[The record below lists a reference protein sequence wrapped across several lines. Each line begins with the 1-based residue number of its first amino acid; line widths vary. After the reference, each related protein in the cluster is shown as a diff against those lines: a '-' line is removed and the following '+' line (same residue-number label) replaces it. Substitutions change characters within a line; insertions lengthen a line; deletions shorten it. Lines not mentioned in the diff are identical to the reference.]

1 MIAKYEEY
9 DVIYDTIIDRAENGD
24 EGYYI
29 VQATFDDTKA
39 IEYYGDNPT
48 KAGFYL
54 TDYYEKGEYYYFIV
68 YNFTYHANDTVGQS
82 KYNKTWN
89 DSTFIE
95 FTNYGVKDLGGTI
108 EVAYT
113 RIDGEVWAINTS
125 YSLERNKDYQVE
137 KDYLADLEE
146 NRGSYVKMLV
156 ITGVVLA
163 VIILIAVL
171 FIKRKYKQAKRD
183 QEVKAAKD
191 EAEIAE
197 ARANAELAEAKASKV
212 GRSCKHCGTDVPDG
226 DDICPACGSR
236 QFEKD

>member
-1 MIAKYEEY
+1 MKY
-9 DVIYDTIIDRAENGD
+9 T
-24 EGYYI
+24 
-29 VQATFDDTKA
+29 T
-39 IEYYGDNPT
+39 YGDNPT
-48 KAGFYL
+48 STGYYL
-54 TDYYEKGEYYYFIV
+54 TDYYEKGQYYYFIV
-68 YNFTYHANDTVGQS
+68 YEFKYAADDEVGQA
-82 KYNKTWN
+82 KGVNAKWN

-95 FTNYGVKDLGGTI
+95 FTQEGTLLETGINDMLTGSGGQI

-113 RIDGEVWAINTS
+113 YVNGNVIAINTS
-125 YSLERNKDYQVE
+125 YTLARNKDYQLE

-171 FIKRKYKQAKRD
+171 FIKKKYKQAKRD

-197 ARANAELAEAKASKV
+197 ARANAELAEAKASKI
-212 GRSCKHCGTDVPDG
+212 GRRCKYCGADIPDD

-236 QFEKD
+236 QFKKD